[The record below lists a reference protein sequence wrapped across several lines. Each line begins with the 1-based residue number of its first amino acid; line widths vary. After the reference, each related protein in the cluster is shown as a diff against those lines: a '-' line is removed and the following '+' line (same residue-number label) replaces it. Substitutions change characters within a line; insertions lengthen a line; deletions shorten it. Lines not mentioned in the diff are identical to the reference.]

1 MVGRGISFAALA
13 RGAPATK
20 LALGLH
26 CHYVYPIGIYIE
38 VTVTRSTVFKSNRSQ
53 AVRLP
58 KPVAFPEGVRQVE
71 IIKIGKSRLVSPV
84 GKRWDDL
91 FSRGPRASMDFMKER
106 PQPTADER
114 EPL

>member
-1 MVGRGISFAALA
+1 M
-13 RGAPATK
+13 
-20 LALGLH
+20 
-26 CHYVYPIGIYIE
+26 
-38 VTVTRSTVFKSNRSQ
+38 TRSTVFKSNRSQ

-71 IIKIGKSRLVSPV
+71 IVKIGRSRLISPV

-91 FSRGPRASMDFMKER
+91 FLHGPRASDDFMTER
-106 PQPTADER
+106 VQPPPEKR